1 MPVGSRSTATR
12 PGACLPPR
20 ATLVVMTAHEV
31 SSLDKQRLVRVSK
44 YLSKHL
50 RHRPER
56 LGLTL
61 EPGGWVSVP
70 ALLTAC
76 RRSGFPVS
84 LRELEEVVQRN
95 DKRRFSFDDEHRRIR
110 ANQGHSV
117 DVDLQLAPVTPP
129 ETLFHGTSARTVSQI
144 WREGLLPMG
153 RHHVH
158 LSKDVH
164 TATRVGA
171 RRGEPVVLT
180 IEAGRMAA
188 DGHDFYESDNGV
200 WLVAAVPPGY
210 LSEPGGSTIKDR

>member
-1 MPVGSRSTATR
+1 
-12 PGACLPPR
+12 
-20 ATLVVMTAHEV
+20 MTAPEG
-31 SSLDKQRLVRVSK
+31 SSLDQQRLVKVSK

-61 EPGGWVSVP
+61 QPGGWVSVP

-76 RRSGFPVS
+76 RRSSFPITPQ
-84 LRELEEVVQRN
+84 ELEEVVERN
-95 DKRRFSFDDEHRRIR
+95 DKRRFSFDDDHQRIR

-117 DVDLQLAPVTPP
+117 EVDLQLGPVTPP
-129 ETLFHGTSARTVSQI
+129 DTLFHGTSARAVSQI
-144 WREGLLPMG
+144 RREGLLPMG

-188 DGHDFYESDNGV
+188 DGHEFYESDNGV

-210 LSEPGGSTIKDR
+210 LSQQDALAIKDR